1 MRVTWLCNV
10 SLCYEAAQM
19 KVLVTGGNGFIGSVV
34 ARMLISEGHD
44 VRCLLRPTSQTDRI
58 EGLDYERAVGDV
70 RDAKSVG
77 EALEGCD
84 AVIHMASLS
93 AWDQIDSPL
102 MDDVVVGGTQHVLD
116 AARARPGT
124 RVVFVSTILAVNG
137 SSKPCEFD
145 ESAVWTLSDRT
156 LSYSR
161 AKRKAE
167 AMCRDAVTDGVPVV
181 IVNPGEVYGPNDTAL
196 ITACNLI
203 DFAKSKPVL
212 VCNGGT
218 SVVFVDDVALAI
230 VRALERGRSGERYI
244 LGGDNLTVKQLAE
257 LCLELLG
264 QRKRVVKVP
273 NRLIKA
279 ITALA
284 TRFHIPLPYNSHVIP
299 YATKFWFVTSQKA
312 QRELGVSFRNAR
324 DTLAPTLDWLKQTGR
339 IA

>member
-1 MRVTWLCNV
+1 
-10 SLCYEAAQM
+10 M

-34 ARMLISEGHD
+34 IRTLVAEGHD
-44 VRCLLRPTSQTDRI
+44 VRCLLRPTSKTDRI
-58 EGLDYERAVGDV
+58 EDVAYERALGDV
-70 RDAKSVG
+70 RDAASVAT
-77 EALEGCD
+77 ALDGCD

-102 MDDVVVGGTQHVLD
+102 MDAVVVGGTQNVLE
-116 AARARPGT
+116 AAKAHPGT
-124 RVVFVSTILAVNG
+124 RVVFVSSILAVNG
-137 SSKPCEFD
+137 STVPREFD
-145 ESAVWTLSDRT
+145 ESTEWTLPDRR

-161 AKRKAE
+161 CKRAAE
-167 AMCRDAVTDGVPVV
+167 AMCMEAVAAGVPVV

-218 SVVFVDDVALAI
+218 SVVYVDDVALAI

-244 LGGDNLTVKQLAE
+244 LGGDNLSVKQLAS

-264 QRKRVVKVP
+264 QKKRIVKIP
-273 NRLIKA
+273 NGVIKA
-279 ITALA
+279 LTAIA
-284 TRFHIPLPYNSHVIP
+284 TRLHIPLPYNPHVIP
-299 YATKFWFVTSQKA
+299 YATKFWFMTSQKA
-312 QRELGVSFRNAR
+312 QRELGVSFRSAR
-324 DTLAPTLDWLKQTGR
+324 DTLQPTLDWLKQTGR

>member
-1 MRVTWLCNV
+1 
-10 SLCYEAAQM
+10 M

-34 ARMLISEGHD
+34 VRMLIAEGHD

-58 EGLDYERAVGDV
+58 RDLDYERAVGDV

-77 EALEGCD
+77 EALDGCD

-102 MDDVVVGGTQHVLD
+102 MDEVVIGGTQHVLD

-124 RVVFVSTILAVNG
+124 RVVFVSSILAVNG
-137 SSKPCEFD
+137 STKPREFD
-145 ESAVWTLSDRT
+145 ESAEWTLSDRQ

-167 AMCRDAVTDGVPVV
+167 AMCRKAVQDGVPVV

-273 NRLIKA
+273 NRLIEV
-279 ITALA
+279 ITAVA
-284 TRFHIPLPYNSHVIP
+284 TRLHIPLPYNSHVIP
-299 YATKFWFVTSQKA
+299 YATKYWFVTSQKA
-312 QRELGVSFRNAR
+312 QRELGVSFRGAR

>member
-1 MRVTWLCNV
+1 
-10 SLCYEAAQM
+10 M

-34 ARMLISEGHD
+34 VRMLVSEGHE

-58 EGLDYERAVGDV
+58 DGITFERAMGDV

-102 MDDVVVGGTQHVLD
+102 MDEVVIGGTRNVLD
-116 AARARPGT
+116 AAKERHA
-124 RVVFVSTILAVNG
+124 RVVFVSSILAVNG
-137 SSKPCEFD
+137 STTPREFD
-145 ESAVWTLSDRT
+145 ESSEWTLPDKR

-167 AMCRDAVTDGVPVV
+167 AMCQTAVADGVDVV
-181 IVNPGEVYGPNDTAL
+181 IVNPGEVYGPNDTSL

-203 DFAKSKPVL
+203 DFAKSTPVL

-218 SVVFVDDVALAI
+218 SVVYVDDVALAI
-230 VRALERGRSGERYI
+230 VRALERGRTGERYI
-244 LGGDNLTVKQLAE
+244 LGGDNVTVKQLAQ
-257 LCLELLG
+257 LSLELLG
-264 QRKRVVKVP
+264 KHKRVVKVP
-273 NRLIKA
+273 NRVIEA
-279 ITALA
+279 ITAVA
-284 TRFHIPLPYNSHVIP
+284 TRLRIPLPYNSHVIP
-299 YATKFWFVTSQKA
+299 YATKYWFVTSQKA
-312 QRELGVSFRNAR
+312 QRELGVSFRSAR

>member
-1 MRVTWLCNV
+1 
-10 SLCYEAAQM
+10 M

-34 ARMLISEGHD
+34 VKTLTAEGHT

-58 EGLDYERAVGDV
+58 AGASYERAVGDV
-70 RDAKSVG
+70 RDQASITA
-77 EALEGCD
+77 ALDGCD
-84 AVIHMASLS
+84 AIIHMASLS

-102 MDDVVVGGTQHVLD
+102 MDEVVVGGTRNVLA
-116 AARARPGT
+116 AARAKPGT
-124 RVVFVSTILAVNG
+124 RVVFVSSILAVNG
-137 SSKPCEFD
+137 SREPRPFD
-145 ESAVWTLSDRT
+145 ENSEWTLPDHR

-167 AMCRDAVTDGVPVV
+167 RMCREAVTAGVPVV

-218 SVVFVDDVALAI
+218 SVVYVDDVALAI

-244 LGGDNLTVKQLAE
+244 LGGDNLSVKQLAQ
-257 LCLELLG
+257 LCLDLLG
-264 QRKRVVKVP
+264 QRKMIVKVP
-273 NRLIKA
+273 NRVIE
-279 ITALA
+279 ALTLVA
-284 TRFHIPLPYNSHVIP
+284 TRLHIPLPYNPHVIP
-299 YATKFWFVTSQKA
+299 YATKYWFVSSEKA
-312 QRELGVSFRNAR
+312 QRELGVRFRSAR
-324 DTLAPTLDWLKQTGR
+324 ETLAPTLDWLKQTGR

>member
-1 MRVTWLCNV
+1 
-10 SLCYEAAQM
+10 M

-34 ARMLISEGHD
+34 VRTLIAEGHD
-44 VRCLLRPTSQTDRI
+44 VRCLLRPTSQIDRI
-58 EGLDYERAVGDV
+58 AGLEFERAVGDV
-70 RDAKSVG
+70 RDAASVSA
-77 EALEGCD
+77 ALDGCD

-102 MDDVVVGGTQHVLD
+102 MDEVVIGGTQNVLD
-116 AARARPGT
+116 AAKARPGT
-124 RVVFVSTILAVNG
+124 RVVFVSSILAVNG
-137 SSKPCEFD
+137 SSKPHEFD
-145 ESAVWTLSDRT
+145 ESAEWTLTDRS
-156 LSYSR
+156 LSYSNC
-161 AKRKAE
+161 KRKAE
-167 AMCRDAVTDGVPVV
+167 AMCHKAVADGVEVV

-218 SVVFVDDVALAI
+218 SVVYVDDVALAI

-264 QRKRVVKVP
+264 QRKLVVKVP
-273 NRLIKA
+273 NRVIKA
-279 ITALA
+279 ITAVA
-284 TRFHIPLPYNSHVIP
+284 TRLHIPLPYNSHVIP
-299 YATKFWFVTSQKA
+299 YATKFWFVSSQKA
-312 QRELGVSFRNAR
+312 QRELGVSFRSAR

-339 IA
+339 IE